1 MELFSL
7 MKWPLIASLILP
19 WLLVYLGL
27 HIVQRG
33 VIFVDLALAQT
44 AAFGTC
50 VAMLVGYD
58 VHDWQS
64 FAFSLGFTFAGA
76 VVLTFTRSRRQRV
89 PQEALIG
96 IVYVVTAAAAIL
108 VLSKSAGGHEE
119 LQRSLV
125 GELLVVPPVEVLKT
139 FGLYVVLGIV
149 HFAFRKQFLAMT
161 KNAAQ
166 AEAAGLNARW
176 WDFVFYMLFGL
187 AVTSFVHIGGVLLV
201 FSYLVVPAVCANYLV
216 NSIPARFAVGWA
228 IATLAS
234 VVSLFITAKVDL
246 PIGAAIVCALGI
258 VLMLVMV
265 IARLLPRRASPVKS
279 ETEAKI
285 ATDIKI
291 R

>member
-1 MELFSL
+1 MELLLL

-50 VAMLVGYD
+50 VSMIAGYD

-64 FAFSLGFTFAGA
+64 FAFSQVFTFAGA
-76 VVLTFTRSRRQRV
+76 VVLTFTRGRDQRV

-96 IVYVVTAAAAIL
+96 IVYVVAAAAAI
-108 VLSKSAGGHEE
+108 VALSKSAGGHEE
-119 LQRSLV
+119 LQRSMV
-125 GELLVVPPVEVLKT
+125 GELLVVPPIEVMKT
-139 FGLYVVLGIV
+139 FGLYVVLGVV
-149 HFAFRKQFLAMT
+149 HFVFRKRFLAISA
-161 KNAAQ
+161 NAKQ
-166 AEAAGLNARW
+166 AEASGVNVRW

-187 AVTSFVHIGGVLLV
+187 VVTSFVHIGGVLLV
-201 FSYLVVPAVCANYLV
+201 FSYLVVPAVCATYLV

-228 IATLAS
+228 IATVAS

-246 PIGAAIVCALGI
+246 PIGAAIVCVLGV
-258 VLMLVMV
+258 VLVLVV
-265 IARLLPRRASPVKS
+265 LSARFLRRSSQKA
-279 ETEAKI
+279 
-285 ATDIKI
+285 
-291 R
+291 